1 MTFQQKLWKA
11 GSAIL
16 WAIRPLIGYYLCTG
30 LFMVAG
36 RAIRHM
42 QEQAEMFYGQSSNFY
57 IFWGMVFFWWRM
69 HRRCRKKGIT
79 LAEEITLKIPTVK
92 KEWRFWLVCLG
103 MGVSLSL
110 FFTAFMTLLPDRI
123 AGADRKSS
131 EAPAG
136 AGDRTLLVL
145 MLFFLGPVTEEVL
158 FRGYMLDRL
167 LTGLDEKKAIWIT
180 AGIFA
185 FCHISP
191 LWILYSFPVGLLL
204 SRLALEKDNVFYP
217 ILVHIGF
224 NLPAVIVLAA
234 GGGGRAADTPSGI
247 LILVLFGAIGLL
259 LARLLLS
266 ELKKED
272 I

>member
-1 MTFQQKLWKA
+1 M
-11 GSAIL
+11 
-16 WAIRPLIGYYLCTG
+16 
-30 LFMVAG
+30 
-36 RAIRHM
+36 
-42 QEQAEMFYGQSSNFY
+42 
-57 IFWGMVFFWWRM
+57 
-69 HRRCRKKGIT
+69 
-79 LAEEITLKIPTVK
+79 
-92 KEWRFWLVCLG
+92 
-103 MGVSLSL
+103 SLSL

-123 AGADRKSS
+123 AGVYREIS

-167 LTGLDEKKAIWIT
+167 LTGFDEKKAVWIT

-224 NLPAVIVLAA
+224 NLPAVIVLA
-234 GGGGRAADTPSGI
+234 GGGDGRAADTPAGV

-259 LARLLLS
+259 LARLLFP